1 MENMSEVLG
10 LILGGGRGTRLWPL
24 TKKRAKP
31 AVPMAGKYRLI
42 DIPISN
48 CLHSG
53 IEKIAILTQFKS
65 VSLHRHILRTYRRD
79 MFTDGWVEI
88 LAAEQSMEHTDWYQG
103 TADAV
108 RQQWVEIKNARTRY
122 VLILAGD
129 HIYRMDYRNFVE
141 YHVETGA
148 DITLAVQ
155 PVEAEYA
162 PAFGILKRKP
172 GGEIVSFTEK
182 PKPEALADLES
193 LPGAD
198 KPYLA
203 SMGIYV
209 FSTELLRELLEAPGD
224 DFGKNII
231 PQAMPDRRVIGY
243 VFDGYWADIGTI
255 RRFYEVN
262 LELVSPDRP
271 FELFD
276 PRVPIYSHPRF
287 LPPSDVRGSQ
297 IDQVLLADGCY
308 ICDSVISNSVVGLR
322 SSIGPDVTF
331 RSSIIMGADFYE
343 TDEEKAENKRLGR
356 PNIGVGEGSIIEC
369 ALIDKNAHIG
379 RNVHIRHLP
388 ERQDSEKENWVVRD
402 GLVIVP
408 KSAVIPDNTII

>member
-172 GGEIVSFTEK
+172 DGEIVSFTEK

-231 PQAMPDRRVIGY
+231 PQAMPHRRVMGY

-388 ERQDSEKENWVVRD
+388 ERQDSEKENWVARD
-402 GLVIVP
+402 GLVIMP

>member
-388 ERQDSEKENWVVRD
+388 ERQDSEKENWVARD

>member
-172 GGEIVSFTEK
+172 DGEIVSFTEK

-276 PRVPIYSHPRF
+276 PRIPIYTHPRF

-308 ICDSVISNSVVGLR
+308 ICDSIISNSVVGLR

>member
-1 MENMSEVLG
+1 
-10 LILGGGRGTRLWPL
+10 
-24 TKKRAKP
+24 
-31 AVPMAGKYRLI
+31 
-42 DIPISN
+42 
-48 CLHSG
+48 
-53 IEKIAILTQFKS
+53 
-65 VSLHRHILRTYRRD
+65 

-108 RQQWVEIKNARTRY
+108 RQQWVEIKNARTKY

-162 PAFGILKRKP
+162 PAFGILKRNP
-172 GGEIVSFTEK
+172 DGEIVSFSEK
-182 PKPEALADLES
+182 PKPEVLADLES

-231 PQAMPDRRVIGY
+231 PQAMPDHRVIGY

-276 PRVPIYSHPRF
+276 PRVPIYTHPRF

-308 ICDSVISNSVVGLR
+308 ICDSIISNSVIGLR

-331 RSSIIMGADFYE
+331 HSSIIMGADFYE

-388 ERQDSEKENWVVRD
+388 ERQDSEKENWVARD